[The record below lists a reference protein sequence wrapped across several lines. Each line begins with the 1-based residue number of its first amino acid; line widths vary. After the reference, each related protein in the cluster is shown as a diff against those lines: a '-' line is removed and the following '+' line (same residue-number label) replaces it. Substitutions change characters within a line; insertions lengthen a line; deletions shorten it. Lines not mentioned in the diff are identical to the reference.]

1 MGEPLLFTYPNDYP
15 LKVIGAAADDFAS
28 HVRLLVERAAP
39 GVALGEA
46 AVRSS
51 SGGRYLSITME
62 ARLES
67 EEQRLAINEAL
78 KADPRVVY
86 YL

>member
-1 MGEPLLFTYPNDYP
+1 MGEPSLFTYPNDYP
-15 LKVIGAAADDFAS
+15 LKVIGAAADNFAL
-28 HVRLLVERAAP
+28 HVRSLVERAVP

-46 AVRSS
+46 AVRPS
-51 SGGRYLSITME
+51 SGGKYLSITME

-67 EEQRLAINEAL
+67 EEQRLAIHAAL
-78 KADPRVVY
+78 KADARVVY